1 MAWFYSRVGTLLK
14 LRFILPH
21 VCGTFF
27 IWVIKMIYKKKKV
40 KWDYKMI
47 NSVWKKL
54 KLLEI
59 HLRDSRPLLSD
70 VNVALEKSDG
80 NI

>member
-1 MAWFYSRVGTLLK
+1 MSHQND
-14 LRFILPH
+14 IQE
-21 VCGTFF
+21 
-27 IWVIKMIYKKKKV
+27 KKV

>member
-1 MAWFYSRVGTLLK
+1 MK
-14 LRFILPH
+14 H
-21 VCGTFF
+21 
-27 IWVIKMIYKKKKV
+27 KKQRV

-47 NSVWKKL
+47 NSVWNKL

-70 VNVALEKSDG
+70 ENVALEK
-80 NI
+80 